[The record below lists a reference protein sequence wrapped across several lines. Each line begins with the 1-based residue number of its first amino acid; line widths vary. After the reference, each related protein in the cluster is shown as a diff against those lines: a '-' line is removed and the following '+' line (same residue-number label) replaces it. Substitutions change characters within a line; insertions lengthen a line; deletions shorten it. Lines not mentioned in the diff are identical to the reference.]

1 MARHL
6 LYFADPMCSWCWG
19 FSPTMQRLID
29 AYGETLPIRIIV
41 GGLRPGTTTPM
52 DDRMKQD
59 IRSHWEHVHEAS
71 EQPFD
76 FDFFARDGFVY
87 DTEPACRAVVSARRL
102 DESKALAFMK
112 VVQRSFYAE
121 NIDVSDVDNL
131 VRIATDNGY
140 DGARFREEFLGD
152 EARAETQADFQ
163 FSQQCGVTG
172 FPTVLGVKDEA
183 GAIITIGFR
192 HWENIQQALDSWL
205 TEGDEPGE
213 KS

>member
-19 FSPTMQRLID
+19 FSPTMQRLVET
-29 AYGETLPIRIIV
+29 YGAALPIRITV

-52 DDRMKQD
+52 DDRMKGD
-59 IRSHWEHVHEAS
+59 IRTHWEHVHEAS

-76 FDFFARDGFVY
+76 FAFFERDGFVY
-87 DTEPACRAVVSARRL
+87 DTEPACRAVVTDRRL
-102 DESKALAFMK
+102 DQTNALAFMK
-112 VVQRSFYAE
+112 TVQRSFYAE
-121 NIDVSDVDNL
+121 NIDVSDVDEL
-131 VRIATDNGY
+131 VRLATDSGY
-140 DGARFREEFLGD
+140 DGASFRKEFLGD
-152 EARAETQADFQ
+152 EARRETQADFQ

-172 FPTVLGVKDEA
+172 FPTILGVKDEA

-192 HWENIQQALDSWL
+192 RWENIEPIIEAWL
-205 TEGDEPGE
+205 ADTAE